1 MYVLDTHRKVS
12 IVDSGEVFC
21 TYSVVDSNFP
31 PQSSGHLGMLVVH
44 GAIQYYHCYSYTI
57 TLPWNLETI
66 MPHEGVSSPALQ
78 P

>member
-31 PQSSGHLGMLVVH
+31 PQSLGHLGMLVVH
-44 GAIQYYHCYSYTI
+44 SAIDI
-57 TLPWNLETI
+57 AIAIPI
-66 MPHEGVSSPALQ
+66 P
-78 P
+78 